1 MNEISGGNEVR
12 AGALSVSPEYMD
24 YFAGYLTGAVG
35 STILRVASLPEKI
48 LNPNEALGV
57 NDIPILRRFV
67 GEQPSYADYERFTA
81 IRQAAYTAIEEQK
94 LLSGR
99 GDEKGAQK
107 ASEKY
112 APEIS
117 VFPIVKSAG
126 GQLQKVKQQIKNL
139 QKASEDSG
147 QDTSSEMK
155 GLKERQKEIIMNVSK
170 AYNEALERQKD

>member
-1 MNEISGGNEVR
+1 
-12 AGALSVSPEYMD
+12 MD

-35 STILRVASLPEKI
+35 STILRVYSLREKI
-48 LNPNEALGV
+48 LSPNETLGF

-67 GEQPSYADYERFTA
+67 GEQPSYADYERFSA

-99 GDEKGAQK
+99 GDMEGAQK

-112 APEIS
+112 AAEIN
-117 VFPIVKSAG
+117 VYPIVRSAS

-155 GLKERQKEIIMNVSK
+155 SLKDRQREIIMNVSK
-170 AYNEALERQKD
+170 AYNEALDRQKN

>member
-12 AGALSVSPEYMD
+12 EGALSFSPEYMD

-48 LNPNEALGV
+48 LNPNESLGL

-67 GEQPSYADYERFTA
+67 GEQPSYADYERFSA

-94 LLSGR
+94 LLNGR
-99 GDEKGAQK
+99 GDAEGAQK

-112 APEIS
+112 AAEIN
-117 VFPIVKSAG
+117 VYPIVRSAS
-126 GQLQKVKQQIKNL
+126 GQLQKVKQQIKAI
-139 QKASEDSG
+139 QKQSEENGDDRSAEIK
-147 QDTSSEMK
+147 S
-155 GLKERQKEIIMNVSK
+155 LKNRQKEIIMGVSK
-170 AYNEALERQKD
+170 AYNEELSRQKN